1 MDFDYVIIGAGSA
14 GAILANRLSETGRHR
29 VLLLEAGPRDGYFQK
44 MPLGY
49 GLSYYNPRLN
59 WMYWS
64 EPEPALDGRS
74 LYVPRGKVL
83 GGSSS
88 INAMVYIRGQPR
100 DFDDWEKAGAAGWGW
115 RDVAPAYD
123 ALEKLLGIESA
134 QPRAHGLCEDFIAAG
149 IGAGLPRNDDFNGA
163 EQTGVGYYPVTISQG
178 MRQSTARVFL
188 DPARRR
194 PNLRIETGA
203 LATRI
208 VFDGRKAVGV
218 DFRQNGETRR
228 VAARREVIVSCG
240 AVGSPQLLQLSGL
253 GPAGLLR
260 DKSIAVVGDLPMAGR
275 NLQDHAAYDH
285 YYRSRLPT
293 MNEQLRPLLG
303 KTVAALRYALLRD
316 GPLSNTMNHAG
327 GFFTSDSGA
336 NLQLYFCPSSYDRSP
351 PKTRRM
357 TSPDPF
363 PGFSVSISTCR
374 PRSTG
379 RIEIKTASPDEAPAI
394 HLDLVTA
401 PKDMEDMLAGARLLR
416 RLAETPALQRVIAE
430 EFKPGSAVQSDD
442 EMIADIRARA
452 YSIFHLCGT
461 CRMGGDQHDAVVD
474 ARLKVHG
481 IENLRVIDAS
491 VFPNVISGNI
501 NAPAMMVGWKGAEI
515 VLAEG

>member
-1 MDFDYVIIGAGSA
+1 MDFDFVIIGAGSA
-14 GAILANRLSETGRHR
+14 GAILANRLSESGRHR
-29 VLLLEAGPRDGYFQK
+29 VLLLEAGPRDGYFQR

-64 EPEPALDGRS
+64 EPEPALDGRK

-88 INAMVYIRGQPR
+88 INAMVYIRGQAR
-100 DFDDWEKAGAAGWGW
+100 DFDDWERAGAKGWGW
-115 RDVAPAYD
+115 GDVEPAYE
-123 ALEKLLGIESA
+123 ALEKLLDLESA
-134 QPRAHGLCEDFIAAG
+134 EPRAHSLCEDFIAAG
-149 IGAGLPRNDDFNGA
+149 ETMGLKRNDDFNGGNQA
-163 EQTGVGYYPVTISQG
+163 GVGYYPVTISQG

-194 PNLRIETGA
+194 SNLRIEIDA

-208 VFDGRKAVGV
+208 EFDGRKAVAVHYKQGGV
-218 DFRQNGETRR
+218 VKR
-228 VAARREVIVSCG
+228 VLARKEIIVSGG
-240 AVGSPQLLQLSGL
+240 AVGSPQLLQLSGV
-253 GPAGLLR
+253 GPGTLLR
-260 DKSIAVVGDLPMAGR
+260 DLGIAVVHDTPQVGL

-285 YYRSRLPT
+285 YYRSQRPT

-303 KTVAALRYALLRD
+303 KIIAAFRYALLRD
-316 GPLSNTMNHAG
+316 GPLANTMNHAG
-327 GFFTSDSGA
+327 GFFAADTGA

-379 RIEIKTASPDEAPAI
+379 QIAIKSAAADAPPAI
-394 HLDLVTA
+394 RLNLVTDTQ
-401 PKDMEDMLAGARLLR
+401 DMADMLAGARFLR
-416 RLAETPALQRVIAE
+416 RLAATAPLKRVIAE
-430 EFKPGSAVQSDD
+430 EFKPGLATQSDD
-442 EMIADIRARA
+442 DMIADIRARS

-461 CRMGGDQHDAVVD
+461 CRMGDDPRHAVVD
-474 ARLKVHG
+474 HRLKVHG

-491 VFPNVISGNI
+491 IFPHVTSGNI

-515 VLAEG
+515 VLAP

>member
-1 MDFDYVIIGAGSA
+1 MEFDFIIIGAGSA
-14 GAILANRLSETGRHR
+14 GAILANRLSESGRHR
-29 VLLLEAGPRDGYFQK
+29 VLLLEAGPRDGYFQR

-64 EPEPALDGRS
+64 EPEPALEGRK

-88 INAMVYIRGQPR
+88 INAMVYIRGRPR
-100 DFDDWEKAGAAGWGW
+100 DFDDWERAGAKGWGW
-115 RDVAPAYD
+115 RDVEPAYA
-123 ALEKLLGIESA
+123 ALEKLLDIESA
-134 QPRAHGLCEDFIAAG
+134 EPRAHSLCEDFIAAG
-149 IGAGLPRNDDFNGA
+149 ESVGLRRNDDFNGGDQ
-163 EQTGVGYYPVTISQG
+163 EGVGYYPVTISQG

-194 PNLRIETGA
+194 SNLRIETGA

-208 VFDGRKAVGV
+208 EFDGRKAVAVHYQQG
-218 DFRQNGETRR
+218 DTAKR
-228 VAARREVIVSCG
+228 VIAHKDIIVSGG
-240 AVGSPQLLQLSGL
+240 AVGSPQLLQLSGV
-253 GPAGLLR
+253 GPAALLR
-260 DKSIAVVGDLPMAGR
+260 DLGIAVVHDAPQVGL

-285 YYRSRLPT
+285 YYRSQRPT

-303 KTVAALRYALLRD
+303 KTIAAFRYALLRD
-316 GPLSNTMNHAG
+316 GPLANTMNHAG
-327 GFFTSDSGA
+327 GFFAADNGA

-379 RIEIKTASPDEAPAI
+379 SIAIKSTVADAPPAI
-394 HLDLVTA
+394 HLNLVTA
-401 PKDMEDMLAGARLLR
+401 AEEMADMLAGAHFLR
-416 RLAETPALQRVIAE
+416 RLAATEPLHRVIAE
-430 EFKPGSAVQSDD
+430 EFKPGLATQSDD
-442 EMIADIRARA
+442 AMIADIRARS

-461 CRMGGDQHDAVVD
+461 CRMGDDPRHAVVD
-474 ARLKVHG
+474 HRLKVHG
-481 IENLRVIDAS
+481 LENLRVIDAS
-491 VFPNVISGNI
+491 VFPNVTSGNI

-515 VLAEG
+515 LLAP

>member
-1 MDFDYVIIGAGSA
+1 MDFDFVIIGAGSA
-14 GAILANRLSETGRHR
+14 GAILANRLSESGRHR
-29 VLLLEAGPRDGYFQK
+29 VLLLEAGPRDGYFQR

-64 EPEPALDGRS
+64 EPEPALNGRS

-88 INAMVYIRGQPR
+88 INAMVYVRGRPR
-100 DFDDWEKAGAAGWGW
+100 DFDDWQKAGAKGWGW
-115 RDVAPAYD
+115 RDVEPAYQ
-123 ALEKLLGIESA
+123 ALEKMLDIESA
-134 QPRAHGLCEDFIAAG
+134 ETRAHSLCEDFIAA
-149 IGAGLPRNDDFNGA
+149 AEALGLSRNRDFNSG

-194 PNLRIETGA
+194 SNLRIETGA

-208 VFDGRKAVGV
+208 EFDGRKAVAVHYKQGDV
-218 DFRQNGETRR
+218 MKR
-228 VAARREVIVSCG
+228 ALARKEIIVSAG
-240 AVGSPQLLQLSGL
+240 AVGSPQILQLSGV
-253 GPAGLLR
+253 GPAVFLSDLGV
-260 DKSIAVVGDLPMAGR
+260 AVVHDAPQVGR

-285 YYRSRLPT
+285 YYRSQRPT

-303 KTVAALRYALLRD
+303 KTIAAFRYVLLRD

-327 GFFTSDSGA
+327 GFFTADTGA
-336 NLQLYFCPSSYDRSP
+336 EIQLYFCPSSYDRSP

-374 PRSTG
+374 PRSSGSIT
-379 RIEIKTASPDEAPAI
+379 IKSAMADAAPAI
-394 HLDLVTA
+394 QLNLATD
-401 PKDMEDMLAGARLLR
+401 PQDMADMLAGARYIR
-416 RLAETPALQRVIAE
+416 RIAAAGPLGQVIAE
-430 EFKPGSAVQSDD
+430 ELKPGVATQSDVD
-442 EMIADIRARA
+442 MIADIRARS

-461 CRMGGDQHDAVVD
+461 CRMGDDPRHTVVD
-474 ARLKVHG
+474 HRLKVHG
-481 IENLRVIDAS
+481 VENLRVIDAS
-491 VFPNVISGNI
+491 VFPNVTSGNI

-515 VLAEG
+515 VLAP

>member
-1 MDFDYVIIGAGSA
+1 MEFDFVIIGAGSA
-14 GAILANRLSETGRHR
+14 GAILANRLSESGRHR
-29 VLLLEAGPRDGYFQK
+29 VLLLEAGPRDGYFQR

-64 EPEPALDGRS
+64 EPEPALDGRT

-88 INAMVYIRGQPR
+88 INAMVYIRGRPG
-100 DFDDWEKAGAAGWGW
+100 DFDDWEKAGARGWGW
-115 RDVAPAYD
+115 RDVEPAYE
-123 ALEKLLGIESA
+123 ALEKLLDIESA
-134 QPRAHGLCEDFIAAG
+134 EPRAHSLCEDFIAAG
-149 IGAGLPRNDDFNGA
+149 ESVGLKRHDDFNTGD
-163 EQTGVGYYPVTISQG
+163 QTGVGYYPVTISQG

-188 DPARRR
+188 DPVRRR

-208 VFDGRKAVGV
+208 EFAGRKAVAVHYRQRGV
-218 DFRQNGETRR
+218 DRR
-228 VAARREVIVSCG
+228 IAAHKEIIVSCG
-240 AVGSPQLLQLSGL
+240 AVGSPQLLQLSGV
-253 GPAGLLR
+253 GPAALLR
-260 DKSIAVVGDLPMAGR
+260 DLGIEVLQDAPQVGL

-285 YYRSRLPT
+285 YYRSRRPT

-303 KTVAALRYALLRD
+303 KTIAAFRYALLRD

-327 GFFTSDSGA
+327 GFFTAETGSE
-336 NLQLYFCPSSYDRSP
+336 LQLYFCPSSYDKSP

-379 RIEIKTASPDEAPAI
+379 SIAIKSATVDAAPAI
-394 HLDLVTA
+394 QLNLATD
-401 PKDMEDMLAGARLLR
+401 PRDMADMLAGARFLR
-416 RLAETPALQRVIAE
+416 HLAETGPLGQVIAE
-430 EFKPGSAVQSDD
+430 EFRPGVATQSD
-442 EMIADIRARA
+442 EAMLGDIRARA

-461 CRMGGDQHDAVVD
+461 CRMGDDPRTSVVD
-474 ARLKVHG
+474 HRLKVHG
-481 IENLRVIDAS
+481 LENLRVIDAS
-491 VFPNVISGNI
+491 VFPNVTSGNI
-501 NAPAMMVGWKGAEI
+501 NAPAMMVGWKGSDLVTAQ
-515 VLAEG
+515 

>member
-29 VLLLEAGPRDGYFQK
+29 VLLLEAGPRDGYFQR

-64 EPEPALDGRS
+64 EPEPALDGRT

-88 INAMVYIRGQPR
+88 INAMVYIRGRPQ
-100 DFDDWEKAGAAGWGW
+100 DFDDWEKAGAKDWGW
-115 RDVAPAYD
+115 RDVEPAYQ
-123 ALEKLLGIESA
+123 ALERLLSIETA
-134 QPRAHGLCEDFIAAG
+134 EPRAHSLCEDFIAAG
-149 IGAGLPRNDDFNGA
+149 KCLGLERSSDFNGGD
-163 EQTGVGYYPVTISQG
+163 QSGVGYYPVTISQG

-194 PNLRIETGA
+194 PNLLIETGA
-203 LATRI
+203 LATKI
-208 VFDGRKAVGV
+208 EFDGRKALAVQYKQGAAAK
-218 DFRQNGETRR
+218 R
-228 VAARREVIVSCG
+228 VVARKEIIVSGG
-240 AVGSPQLLQLSGL
+240 AVGSPQLLQLSGV
-253 GPAGLLR
+253 GPAALLR
-260 DKSIAVVGDLPMAGR
+260 NLGIEVVHDAPQVGL

-285 YYRSRLPT
+285 YYRSRRPT

-303 KTVAALRYALLRD
+303 KTLAAMRYALLRD

-327 GFFTSDSGA
+327 GFFTADTGSH
-336 NLQLYFCPSSYDRSP
+336 LQLYFCPSSYDRSP

-357 TSPDPF
+357 TAPDPF

-379 RIEIKTASPDEAPAI
+379 QIAIKSAAIDAPPAI
-394 HLDLVTA
+394 YLNLVTDA
-401 PKDMEDMLAGARLLR
+401 QDMADMLAGGRFLR
-416 RLAETPALQRVIAE
+416 RIAATGSLSQVIAE
-430 EFKPGSAVQSDD
+430 EFKPGIATQSDED
-442 EMIADIRARA
+442 MLADIRARA

-461 CRMGGDQHDAVVD
+461 CRMGDDPRHCVVD
-474 ARLKVHG
+474 HRLKAHG
-481 IENLRVIDAS
+481 LENLRVIDAS
-491 VFPNVISGNI
+491 VFPNVTSGNI
-501 NAPAMMVGWKGAEI
+501 NAPAMMVGWKGAEF
-515 VLAEG
+515 VLAP